1 MIFWMAVLDS
11 TGRWWHQHLEI
22 QEEWE
27 VEGKCMLSLDT
38 KHGLLSQVLESS
50 KMLVLDVQE
59 CYISYLWMLRKY
71 ISCKDGVD

>member
-1 MIFWMAVLDS
+1 
-11 TGRWWHQHLEI
+11 
-22 QEEWE
+22 
-27 VEGKCMLSLDT
+27 MLSLDT